1 MQKKI
6 KDIEVGDLVKSWD
19 FDEEKIVPSKV
30 LKLWKHKND
39 KQCYKLN
46 DKLTITGSHQVY
58 TKTGYKDT
66 KDIEVGDKLLCSD
79 GRYKRVKSFKL
90 YQLDVPYVH
99 NLTVK
104 IDNYFADGV
113 LVHNTGAGGTWG
125 KAGKWHGKDALAQS
139 AIDSLKDS
147 LMSYNETTSLMED
160 AYAEQTGEIGE
171 KLELQRK
178 ELSTQMKSAGVAGAQ
193 ETEALNIKLGATGLA
208 TVGGPQKRALEQK
221 KESEGEAFG
230 VKAEGLSL
238 TSEQE
243 KAELSRTMD
252 KEKLSMKQSLRGAIT
267 SSRAAVLPLD
277 DEWRKDTTGQIA
289 SPTGGKASNP
299 FRSPRDPQSMLDR
312 YAQGDK
318 GFDHYCVTPDT
329 KVEMWD

>member
-58 TKTGYKDT
+58 TKDGYKYT
-66 KDIEVGDKLLCSD
+66 KDIEIGDKLLCSD
-79 GRYKRVKSFKL
+79 GMYKRVKSFKL

-125 KAGKWHGKDALAQS
+125 KAGKWHGKDAPAQA

-147 LMSYNETTSLMED
+147 LIAYNETIGMMQDTYS
-160 AYAEQTGEIGE
+160 EQTGELGE
-171 KLELQRK
+171 KLDLQRK
-178 ELSTQMKSAGVAGAQ
+178 ELSVQMKSAGQAGAQ
-193 ETEALNIKLGATGLA
+193 ESAALDVKLGATGLA
-208 TVGGPQKRALEQK
+208 TVGGEQRMALEQK
-221 KESEGEAFG
+221 RQSEGEAFG
-230 VKAEGLSL
+230 VKGEGLSL
-238 TSEQE
+238 ASEHE
-243 KAELSRTMD
+243 KAALSRTMD
-252 KEKLSMKQSLRGAIT
+252 KEKMSMKQSLRGSIT
-267 SSRAAVLPLD
+267 SSRAAVLQLD
-277 DEWRKDTTGQIA
+277 DEWRKDTTGQIS
-289 SPTGGKASNP
+289 SPTGGRASNP
-299 FRSPRDPQSMLDR
+299 FRRPRDPQSMLDR

-318 GFDHYCVTPDT
+318 GFEQYCVTPDT

>member
-58 TKTGYKDT
+58 TKDGYKDT
-66 KDIEVGDKLLCSD
+66 KDIEIGDKLLCSD

-104 IDNYFADGV
+104 INNYFADGV
-113 LVHNTGAGGTWG
+113 LVHNTGAGGVWG
-125 KAGKWHGKDALAQS
+125 KAGNWHGKDSKAQS
-139 AIDSLKDS
+139 AIDALKDS
-147 LMSYNETTSLMED
+147 LIAYNETTGMMED
-160 AYAEQTGEIGE
+160 AFSEQTGELGD
-171 KLELQRK
+171 KLEMQRK
-178 ELSTQMKSAGVAGAQ
+178 ELSTQMKTAGLAGSQESA
-193 ETEALNIKLGATGLA
+193 ALDVKLGATGLA

-243 KAELSRTMD
+243 KAEMSRTMD

-267 SSRAAVLPLD
+267 SSRSAVLPLD
-277 DEWRKDTTGQIA
+277 DEWKRSSSGG
-289 SPTGGKASNP
+289 SPNVFAN
-299 FRSPRDPQSMLDR
+299 PRDPQSMLDK
-312 YAQGDK
+312 YDAGHQ

>member
-19 FDEEKIVPSKV
+19 FDKEEIVPSEV
-30 LKLWKHKND
+30 LKIWKHKND

-58 TKTGYKDT
+58 TKDGYKYT
-66 KDIEVGDKLLCSD
+66 KDIEIGDKLLCSD
-79 GRYKRVKSFKL
+79 GMYKRVKSFKL

-125 KAGKWHGKDALAQS
+125 KAGKWHGKDATAQA

-147 LMSYNETTSLMED
+147 LIAYNETTGMMQD
-160 AYAEQTGEIGE
+160 AYAEQTGELGE
-171 KLELQRK
+171 KLDLQRK
-178 ELSTQMKSAGVAGAQ
+178 ELSVQMKSAGQAGSQ
-193 ETEALNIKLGATGLA
+193 EKSVLESKIGKTGLS
-208 TVGGPQKRALEQK
+208 TVGDEQRRALEQK
-221 KESEGEAFG
+221 RQSEGEAFG
-230 VKAEGLSL
+230 VKGEGLSL
-238 TSEQE
+238 ASEQE
-243 KAELSRTMD
+243 KAEMSRTMD
-252 KEKLSMKQSLRGAIT
+252 KEEISMKQSLRGAIT

-277 DEWRKDTTGQIA
+277 DEWRKDTTGQIS

-299 FRSPRDPQSMLDR
+299 FRSPRDPQSMLNR

-318 GFDHYCVTPDT
+318 GFEQYCVTPDT